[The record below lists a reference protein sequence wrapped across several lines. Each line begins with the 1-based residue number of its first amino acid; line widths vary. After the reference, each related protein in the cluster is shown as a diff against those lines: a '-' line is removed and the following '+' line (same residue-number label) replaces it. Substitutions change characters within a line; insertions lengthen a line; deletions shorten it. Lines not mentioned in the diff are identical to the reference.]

1 MRGKGG
7 IYININIGRRKDYHT
22 ELRDTEGEIKAH
34 MKNLKKDILQL
45 FCSAIPAH
53 TTLAE
58 APIRV
63 PFPPRQA
70 PNASAQTSG
79 LRERHTS
86 GDSASSTITG
96 IWREGRCVKGREG
109 KWTNPALSVGSCPNI
124 TKGIK
129 KQGVP
134 SEK

>member
-1 MRGKGG
+1 MVWTIHVIRP
-7 IYININIGRRKDYHT
+7 YI
-22 ELRDTEGEIKAH
+22 
-34 MKNLKKDILQL
+34 KNLTNDILYP

-63 PFPPRQA
+63 PLPPRQA

-79 LRERHTS
+79 RRDRHTS

-96 IWREGRCVKGREG
+96 I
-109 KWTNPALSVGSCPNI
+109 
-124 TKGIK
+124 
-129 KQGVP
+129 
-134 SEK
+134 

>member
-1 MRGKGG
+1 M
-7 IYININIGRRKDYHT
+7 T
-22 ELRDTEGEIKAH
+22 ETGDEESAH
-34 MKNLKKDILQL
+34 MKNLKKEILHP

-70 PNASAQTSG
+70 PNASAHTSG
-79 LRERHTS
+79 RRERHTS

-96 IWREGRCVKGREG
+96 ICEG
-109 KWTNPALSVGSCPNI
+109 
-124 TKGIK
+124 
-129 KQGVP
+129 
-134 SEK
+134 